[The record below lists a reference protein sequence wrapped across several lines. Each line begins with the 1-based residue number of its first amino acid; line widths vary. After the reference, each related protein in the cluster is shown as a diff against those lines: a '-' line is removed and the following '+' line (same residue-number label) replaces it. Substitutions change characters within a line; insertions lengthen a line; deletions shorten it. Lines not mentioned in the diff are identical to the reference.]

1 MFVGGQVISMPRSTQ
16 RLCTA
21 STSSTHIDIQT
32 PFSSASFELGLNCIG
47 KPVLPRPPC
56 PPSQRKISDLSQQT
70 PPNVGGLP
78 QSQPFC
84 QPSFSN
90 HSKLCLMLET
100 FKIGVRRST
109 FMAPVAP

>member
-1 MFVGGQVISMPRSTQ
+1 MFVGGQVISMPCSRQ

-32 PFSSASFELGLNCIG
+32 PFSSASLEFGPNVIG
-47 KPVLPRPPC
+47 NPVLPRPPC
-56 PPSQRKISDLSQQT
+56 PPSQRKISELSQQT

-78 QSQPFC
+78 QSHPFC

-90 HSKLCLMLET
+90 HSKLLRMSET
-100 FKIGVRRST
+100 F
-109 FMAPVAP
+109 